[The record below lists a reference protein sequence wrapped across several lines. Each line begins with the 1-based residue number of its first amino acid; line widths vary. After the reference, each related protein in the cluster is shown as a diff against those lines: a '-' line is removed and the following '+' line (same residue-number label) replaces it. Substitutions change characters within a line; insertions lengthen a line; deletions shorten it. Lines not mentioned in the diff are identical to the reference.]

1 MSTLKLVIPID
12 FSNASIEAIHYASKL
27 TSKGKDELILVHVLD
42 KLSSEEAKGKLDEI
56 AKSELESFNG
66 EIRTAVIPGDVE
78 DHIGSFADK
87 EKANF
92 IVMGIHE
99 QSLLDSLLGSRA
111 MDVIAYSKTPFITV
125 QEGTDFVEID
135 KIAMTIDLDTDSVQ
149 VVKAA
154 AALANNFGAE
164 LLLVAGDHTDENFK
178 RKIKT
183 NLTVARNYLDKQ
195 KITSSIELIDRDDY
209 TNSLLKLCDEKGVD
223 IISATYYLK
232 TFGILSTKFV
242 QRLISNS
249 NKLPVLT
256 VDAQIFT
263 SGPKYPFITT

>member
-1 MSTLKLVIPID
+1 
-12 FSNASIEAIHYASKL
+12 
-27 TSKGKDELILVHVLD
+27 
-42 KLSSEEAKGKLDEI
+42 
-56 AKSELESFNG
+56 
-66 EIRTAVIPGDVE
+66 
-78 DHIGSFADK
+78 
-87 EKANF
+87 
-92 IVMGIHE
+92 
-99 QSLLDSLLGSRA
+99 
-111 MDVIAYSKTPFITV
+111 V

>member
-1 MSTLKLVIPID
+1 MSNLKLVIPID
-12 FSNASIEAIHYASKL
+12 FSDESIEAAHYASKL
-27 TSKGKDELILVHVLD
+27 TNQGKGELILVHVLD
-42 KLSSEEAKGKLDEI
+42 QLSGEDAKGKLDEI
-56 AKSELESFNG
+56 VKSELGRFSG

-99 QSLLDSLLGSRA
+99 ESLLDSLLGSRA

-125 QEGTDFVEID
+125 QKGTEFVEID
-135 KIAMTIDLDTDSVQ
+135 KIAMTIDLDTDSIQ

-154 AALANNFGAE
+154 AALASNFNAE
-164 LLLVAGDHTDENFK
+164 LLLVAGDHTDDNFK
-178 RKIKT
+178 KRIKT
-183 NLTVARNYLDKQ
+183 NLTVARKYLDSQ
-195 KITSSIELIDRDDY
+195 KINSSIELIDREDY
-209 TNSLLKLCDEKGVD
+209 TNNLLKLCDEQGVD

-232 TFGILSTKFV
+232 TLGIFSTKFV
-242 QRLISNS
+242 QRLISNT